1 MHFEVAMASTLQLVV
16 IGGLLLPQEGLE
28 HSDPPTFRAQQVN
41 IIMALQ
47 ERVQNPPLGVFSME
61 DLVWTDHVINGKGRP
76 RFQNWL

>member
-1 MHFEVAMASTLQLVV
+1 MHIEVAMPSTLQLVV

-47 ERVQNPPLGVFSME
+47 KRVENSPLGVFSME
-61 DLVWTDHVINGKGRP
+61 DLRWAHHVINGKGIP